1 MVIGAVE
8 EMLGGGD
15 VLWKVLNAFV
25 TRYRYRCYSSAL
37 FEAEIVSWVRQNQ
50 GKKESESIKRFLQTW
65 IHSPGLPQVKA
76 VLSRGKLV
84 LIQVGIVVTLS
95 PTESVRA
102 ESRVEPPLRDPTH
115 GRVQTQERKPSH
127 GPSLLHHSNAHAAP
141 SRGHDVDGHLVAAEH
156 PAGLATASF
165 IVGAERLRRIL
176 PGARDA
182 QSLPP
187 SPERRD

>member
-50 GKKESESIKRFLQTW
+50 GKKESESMKRFLQTW

-76 VLSRGKLV
+76 VLSP
-84 LIQVGIVVTLS
+84 VTLVGDDGIS
-95 PTESVRA
+95 CFFPAVP
-102 ESRVEPPLRDPTH
+102 SRPR
-115 GRVQTQERKPSH
+115 RVQ
-127 GPSLLHHSNAHAAP
+127 A
-141 SRGHDVDGHLVAAEH
+141 
-156 PAGLATASF
+156 
-165 IVGAERLRRIL
+165 
-176 PGARDA
+176 DA
-182 QSLPP
+182 V
-187 SPERRD
+187 